1 MNLGDLV
8 HLPEGAEGNL
18 GIVIGFDK
26 DQDPLVDWILQANHW
41 LIGNQASYEYA
52 EDLIIVSGGED
63 EL

>member
-8 HLPEGAEGNL
+8 HLPEGVEGNL
-18 GIVIGFDK
+18 GIVVGFDK
-26 DQDPLVDWILQANHW
+26 EQDPKVEWIFHADGQLVVYQDT
-41 LIGNQASYEYA
+41 YEYA